1 MRNNI
6 DFVEKFFS
14 DARENQRFSDST
26 LDMYSRDINE
36 FKEFLEE
43 KDILEVTNE
52 TILNYIESLKIRY
65 SDRSIYRK
73 VSSLKT
79 FYKYLLQNRII
90 ESLPIQDIQLPKL
103 QKFVPKELELYE
115 LNMILEQCGES
126 FEGLRDSLIIK
137 LLYETGLQINDIL
150 NLTRDNLKKY
160 EFKSVVVNRGKNLF
174 SESISQEL
182 RDRLKEFVQI
192 VEEVFPESER
202 VFPELSRQN
211 FRARFIAYGK
221 KAGIDHEVSP
231 NMIKK
236 ANSQYRESE
245 EGRETLLE
253 KIKKVY
259 LEIGIGDD

>member
-1 MRNNI
+1 MRDNI

-36 FKEFLEE
+36 FKEFLGE

-137 LLYETGLQINDIL
+137 LYETGLQINDIL
-150 NLTRDNLKKY
+150 NLTRDSLKRY

-174 SESISQEL
+174 SETIPQEL
-182 RDRLKEFVQI
+182 GDRLKEFVHI

-245 EGRETLLE
+245 EGREILLE

>member
-1 MRNNI
+1 M
-6 DFVEKFFS
+6 
-14 DARENQRFSDST
+14 
-26 LDMYSRDINE
+26 
-36 FKEFLEE
+36 
-43 KDILEVTNE
+43 
-52 TILNYIESLKIRY
+52 
-65 SDRSIYRK
+65 
-73 VSSLKT
+73 
-79 FYKYLLQNRII
+79 
-90 ESLPIQDIQLPKL
+90 
-103 QKFVPKELELYE
+103 
-115 LNMILEQCGES
+115 EQCGES

>member
-1 MRNNI
+1 MRNKIN
-6 DFVEKFFS
+6 FVEKFFD

-36 FKEFLEE
+36 FKEFLRG
-43 KDILEVTNE
+43 KDILEVNNK
-52 TILNYIESLKIRY
+52 TILNYIESLKVSY

-150 NLTRDNLKKY
+150 NLTRDSLKRY

-174 SESISQEL
+174 SEPISQKL
-182 RDRLKEFVQI
+182 GDKLKEFVQI
-192 VEEVFPESER
+192 VEGVSPESEK

-245 EGRETLLE
+245 EGREILLE

>member
-1 MRNNI
+1 
-6 DFVEKFFS
+6 
-14 DARENQRFSDST
+14 
-26 LDMYSRDINE
+26 
-36 FKEFLEE
+36 
-43 KDILEVTNE
+43 
-52 TILNYIESLKIRY
+52 
-65 SDRSIYRK
+65 
-73 VSSLKT
+73 
-79 FYKYLLQNRII
+79 
-90 ESLPIQDIQLPKL
+90 
-103 QKFVPKELELYE
+103 
-115 LNMILEQCGES
+115 MILEQCGES

-150 NLTRDNLKKY
+150 NLTRDSLKRY

-174 SESISQEL
+174 SEPISQKL
-182 RDRLKEFVQI
+182 GDKLKEFLEI
-192 VEEVFPESER
+192 VEEVFPESEKI
-202 VFPELSRQN
+202 FPELSRQN

-245 EGRETLLE
+245 EGREILLE

>member
-1 MRNNI
+1 MRDNI

-36 FKEFLEE
+36 FKEFLGE
-43 KDILEVTNE
+43 KDILEITNE
-52 TILNYIESLKIRY
+52 TILSYIESLKIRY

>member
-1 MRNNI
+1 MRDNI

-36 FKEFLEE
+36 FKEFLGE
-43 KDILEVTNE
+43 KDILEVNNE
-52 TILNYIESLKIRY
+52 SILNYIESLKIRY

-160 EFKSVVVNRGKNLF
+160 DFKSIVVNRGKILF
-174 SESISQEL
+174 SEPISQEVG
-182 RDRLKEFVQI
+182 DRLKEFVQI
-192 VEEVFPESER
+192 VEEVFPESEK

-221 KAGIDHEVSP
+221 KAGIDHEISP

-236 ANSQYRESE
+236 ANSQYKQSE
-245 EGRETLLE
+245 EGREILLE

>member
-1 MRNNI
+1 M
-6 DFVEKFFS
+6 
-14 DARENQRFSDST
+14 
-26 LDMYSRDINE
+26 
-36 FKEFLEE
+36 
-43 KDILEVTNE
+43 
-52 TILNYIESLKIRY
+52 
-65 SDRSIYRK
+65 
-73 VSSLKT
+73 SSLKT

-245 EGRETLLE
+245 ESRETLLE

>member
-1 MRNNI
+1 MRNKIN
-6 DFVEKFFS
+6 FVEKFFD

-36 FKEFLEE
+36 FKEFLRG
-43 KDILEVTNE
+43 KDILEVNNK
-52 TILNYIESLKIRY
+52 TILNYIENLKVSY

-115 LNMILEQCGES
+115 LNMILEQCGDS
-126 FEGLRDSLIIK
+126 FEGIRDSLIIK

-150 NLTRDNLKKY
+150 NLTRDSLKRY

-174 SESISQEL
+174 SEVISQEL
-182 RDRLKEFVQI
+182 GDKLKEFVEI
-192 VEEVFPESER
+192 VKEVFPESER

-221 KAGIDHEVSP
+221 RAGIDHEVSP

-236 ANSQYRESE
+236 ANSQYKESNE
-245 EGRETLLE
+245 ERETLLK

>member
-1 MRNNI
+1 MRDNI

-36 FKEFLEE
+36 FKEFLGE
-43 KDILEVTNE
+43 KDILEITNE

-160 EFKSVVVNRGKNLF
+160 EFKSVVVNRVKNLF